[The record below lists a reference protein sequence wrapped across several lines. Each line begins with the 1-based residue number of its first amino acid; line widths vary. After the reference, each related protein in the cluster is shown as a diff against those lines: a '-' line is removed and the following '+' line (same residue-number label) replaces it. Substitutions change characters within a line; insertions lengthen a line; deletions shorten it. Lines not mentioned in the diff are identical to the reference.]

1 MLYNMLLFPESVGVL
16 RELEPHSWESFG
28 KKPDWMVTLTLFILS
43 PSADTR
49 SPSPLPLTLISSLDQ
64 GACLLGPR
72 RPSSLDR
79 DIEDLTGPVEIQ
91 TPASRGSKLPQT
103 GKAAGREVS
112 DLSLIWVLCPAVP
125 RLKDPFLVL

>member
-1 MLYNMLLFPESVGVL
+1 M
-16 RELEPHSWESFG
+16 
-28 KKPDWMVTLTLFILS
+28 
-43 PSADTR
+43 
-49 SPSPLPLTLISSLDQ
+49 
-64 GACLLGPR
+64 LGPR

-91 TPASRGSKLPQT
+91 TPASRGSKPPQT